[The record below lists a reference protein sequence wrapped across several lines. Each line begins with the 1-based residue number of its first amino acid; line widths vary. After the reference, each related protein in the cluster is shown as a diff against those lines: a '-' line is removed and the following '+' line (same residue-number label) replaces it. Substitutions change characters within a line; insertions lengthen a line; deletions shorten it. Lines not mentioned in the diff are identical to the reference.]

1 MKFFRK
7 SVISI
12 ICFLLLVSVSDAA
25 DLSISNFAQGE
36 VDSFG
41 KQIGF
46 LMARRQYRGA
56 DPLGVIGFDLGIE
69 ATAVKLDDASLW
81 NKLDSTWSAPSYLA
95 LPVAHIKKGLPFSI
109 DVGLRGG
116 LAPNT
121 GLSLLGGEISYA
133 PLAGN
138 IAMPAVN
145 VFLAYSVLNGAKNF
159 DVSST
164 SFGASISKGLGIIT
178 PYAGLCLDRSKLS
191 VKDLPL
197 SISLQDATK
206 SGLRQFVGLRLN
218 MLILSLCAEANFGE
232 MQSYGLSLDIG
243 I

>member
-1 MKFFRK
+1 MKFFRN
-7 SVISI
+7 SVISV
-12 ICFLLLVSVSDAA
+12 ICFLLLISASNAA
-25 DLSISNFAQGE
+25 DLSISNFAQTE

-41 KQIGF
+41 KQVGF
-46 LMARRQYRGA
+46 LVARRQYRGA
-56 DPLGVIGFDLGIE
+56 NPLGVIGFDLGLE
-69 ATAVKLDDASLW
+69 VTAVKLDDKSLW
-81 NKLDSTWSAPSYLA
+81 TKLDSTWSTPSYLA
-95 LPVAHIKKGLPFSI
+95 LPVVHVKKGLPFNI

-121 GLSLLGGEISYA
+121 GLSLMGGEISYS

-145 VFLAYSVLNGAKNF
+145 LFLAYSVLNGGKNF
-159 DVSST
+159 DVNST
-164 SFGASISKGLGIIT
+164 SFGASISKGLGIVT
-178 PYAGLCLDRSKLS
+178 PYAGLSLDRSKLS

-197 SISLQDATK
+197 LQGVTK
-206 SGLRQFVGLRLN
+206 SGLRQFIGLRLN